1 MTDPL
6 ARATAE
12 APPIIGSGCTQRYD
26 PAALGT
32 ELGTE
37 FPGAAE
43 LWERLRAAGEQAA
56 AVVSRGT
63 GRPVGRDQD
72 ALD

>member
-32 ELGTE
+32 ELGTD

-43 LWERLRAAGEQAA
+43 LWERLRAADGQAPA
-56 AVVSRGT
+56 DVSRGT
-63 GRPVGRDQD
+63 GRPAGRDHD